1 MWGLGCIL
9 VEMHTGEPLFSGE
22 NELDQLAKIS
32 EVLGLPPE
40 QMVLRSP
47 KAKRFFSF
55 RKKNETW
62 TYKLKHT
69 QVQRSNLPPRRF
81 RSISLHSLS
90 ILLFIIINNT
100 LV

>member
-1 MWGLGCIL
+1 MQAIDMWGLGCIL
-9 VEMHTGEPLFSGE
+9 VEMHTGEPLFAGE
-22 NELDQLAKIS
+22 NELDQLTKIS

-47 KAKRFFSF
+47 KAKRFFGF

-69 QVQRSNLPPRRF
+69 QVRAVRVVSCHVVSRRAC
-81 RSISLHSLS
+81 R
-90 ILLFIIINNT
+90 
-100 LV
+100 VVCGV